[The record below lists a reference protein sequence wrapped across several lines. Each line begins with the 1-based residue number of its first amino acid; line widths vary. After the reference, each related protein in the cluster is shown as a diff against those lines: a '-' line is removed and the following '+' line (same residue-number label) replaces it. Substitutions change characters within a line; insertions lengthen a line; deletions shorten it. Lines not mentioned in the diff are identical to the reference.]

1 MPAKP
6 TGYKEALSMNFN
18 KPFAQS
24 SEENKDVIFNQL
36 KLLYSDAKNVLEIGS
51 GTGQHAVYFAQKLD
65 YLNWQPTDLS
75 ESIAGINL
83 WLEHA
88 GLNNISSPLVLNVE
102 QTDWHLPIK
111 YDAVFTANTLHIM
124 SIGHVESL
132 FKGLENVLN
141 DGALFCCYGPFNK
154 NGQFTSESNARFD
167 VWLKQR
173 DAVSGIRDMTEL
185 TKFADHANLSL
196 IDDIE
201 MPANNR
207 ILVWK
212 KV

>member
-1 MPAKP
+1 
-6 TGYKEALSMNFN
+6 MNFN

-24 SEENKDVIFNQL
+24 SEDNKEVILNQL
-36 KLLYSDAKNVLEIGS
+36 KALYSDAKNVLEIGS
-51 GTGQHAVYFAQKLD
+51 GTGQHAVYFAQMLG
-65 YLNWQPTDLS
+65 YLNWQPTDLP

-88 GLNNISSPLVLNVE
+88 GLSNISTPLVLNVE
-102 QTDWHLPIK
+102 QSDWGLPIK
-111 YDAVFTANTLHIM
+111 YDAIFTANTLHIM

-132 FKGLENVLN
+132 FKGLAKVLN

-173 DAVSGIRDMTEL
+173 DAVSGIRDMDEL
-185 TKFADHANLSL
+185 TKFSDQANLSL

-207 ILVWK
+207 ILVWE

>member
-1 MPAKP
+1 
-6 TGYKEALSMNFN
+6 MNFN

-24 SEENKDVIFNQL
+24 SDENKLVIIEQL
-36 KLLYSDAKNVLEIGS
+36 KNLYSDSKNVLEIGS
-51 GTGQHAVYFAQKLD
+51 GTGQHAVYFAQELK
-65 YLNWQPTDLS
+65 YLNWQPTELS
-75 ESIAGINL
+75 ENIAGINL
-83 WLEHA
+83 WREDA
-88 GLNNISSPLVLNVE
+88 GLSNISSPLVLNVE
-102 QTDWHLPIK
+102 QADWCLPIK

-124 SIGHVESL
+124 SIQHVERL
-132 FKGLENVLN
+132 FKGLSNVLN

-154 NGQFTSESNARFD
+154 NGQYTSESNARFD

-173 DAVSGIRDMTEL
+173 DALSGIRDMAEL
-185 TKFADHANLSL
+185 IKFAGDANLSL

-212 KV
+212 KT

>member
-1 MPAKP
+1 
-6 TGYKEALSMNFN
+6 MNFN

-24 SEENKDVIFNQL
+24 SEENKAVIFEQL
-36 KLLYSDAKNVLEIGS
+36 KRLYSDAKNVLEIGS
-51 GTGQHAVYFAQKLD
+51 GTGQHAVYFAQELEHLK
-65 YLNWQPTDLS
+65 WQPTELS
-75 ESIAGINL
+75 GNIAGINL
-83 WLEHA
+83 WLEDA
-88 GLNNISSPLVLNVE
+88 GLSNISSPLVLNVE
-102 QTDWHLPIK
+102 QADWSLPIK

-124 SIGHVESL
+124 SIKHVESL
-132 FKGLENVLN
+132 FKGLSKVLN

-154 NGQFTSESNARFD
+154 NGQFTSESNAQFD

-173 DAVSGIRDMTEL
+173 DALSGIRDMAEL
-185 TKFADHANLSL
+185 TEFADYSNLSL

-212 KV
+212 KA